1 MASVIPTQTQDS
13 AGSSRLRKWTVKI
26 VSLVGAGL
34 IFGLAYNWAAPRFYR
49 PDQTAGF
56 WLGALH
62 GALMPVAAPS
72 LLLGRDVP
80 IYATTNTGRGY
91 KLGYI
96 AGINGC
102 GLVFFGLV
110 FWQPKRQPQN
120 PAATSSSVGRPA

>member
-1 MASVIPTQTQDS
+1 
-13 AGSSRLRKWTVKI
+13 LRKWTVKI